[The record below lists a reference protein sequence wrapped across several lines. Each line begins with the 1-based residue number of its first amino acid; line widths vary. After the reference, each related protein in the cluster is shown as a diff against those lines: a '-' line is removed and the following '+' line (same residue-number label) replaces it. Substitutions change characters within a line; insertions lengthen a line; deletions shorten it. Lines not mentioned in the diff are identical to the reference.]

1 MAVIRT
7 NQQNQVHIWGET
19 VCGTRPAPVTKAQ
32 QLSIIGH
39 DLGRTQTVGRSRVLR
54 GDPNLSQPPR
64 GRFQV
69 QGRKLS
75 LPFQSGMTGILLYK
89 FLNSYGVTGAADPYT
104 HTMKLVSGAFHAA
117 GPYFGMQIW
126 DAEAGR
132 GDVLD
137 GCVVKGI
144 ELEINTDDTEAGIT
158 FEVWGIGKGTFD
170 VSALEDTTPGTFTE
184 PFWNMADAKIKVDA
198 AVSDY
203 VVSGRLALSR
213 YVSVRPIPDGN
224 RYAKHL
230 ILGGVE
236 SASVSLTGLF
246 EDAAS
251 VRALATG
258 EAEHAIAFEFY
269 HPTTPTDHSC
279 IFMLPEVMAYLTN
292 VPAVGEGN
300 EREVT
305 VEGTSYYQN
314 GADATSL
321 KVVLKD
327 ALATYVGLIQ

>member
-7 NQQNQVHIWGET
+7 NQQNQVYIWGET
-19 VCGTRPAPVTKAQ
+19 ALGTRPAPVTKAN

-39 DLGRTQTVGRSRVLR
+39 DLGRVQTLGKSRVLR
-54 GDPNLSQPPR
+54 GDPNMAQPPR

-75 LPFQSGMTGILLYK
+75 MPFQAGMTGLLLYK
-89 FLNSYGVTGAADPYT
+89 FLSSYGVAGAADPYT
-104 HTMKLVSGAFHAA
+104 HTMKLSAGAFHAA
-117 GPYFGMQIW
+117 GPYFGLQVW
-126 DAEAGR
+126 DNEAVK
-132 GDVLD
+132 GDTLD
-137 GCVVKGI
+137 GCVVKGV
-144 ELEINTDDTEAGIT
+144 ELDINTEDTEAGIT
-158 FEVWGIGKGTFD
+158 FEIWGIGKGDFGD
-170 VSALEDTTPGTFTE
+170 AALQDATPVTYTDAY
-184 PFWNMADAKIKVDA
+184 WNMADAKIKVDG

-203 VVSGRLALSR
+203 VVSGHLALSR
-213 YVSVRPIPDGN
+213 YVSVRSIPDGN

-246 EDAAS
+246 EDAAT

-279 IFMLPEVMAYLTN
+279 IFTLPEVMAYLTN

-305 VEGTSYYQN
+305 VEGVSYYQN

-327 ALATYVGLIQ
+327 ALATYVGVLQ